1 VIELGGRPVT
11 LSDSSGWVHDS
22 AGIDRAK
29 LEFLRELKGARRG
42 RLSEY
47 AKAHA
52 GVEYT
57 PARDGAPRVWSAPV
71 EVALPCATQNE
82 LTEADAAA
90 LVAGGAVA
98 VAEGAN
104 MPTTPGAVRLLQQA
118 GVLFAPGKASNAGG
132 VATSGLEMTQNAQR
146 MAWQREQVD
155 RALEAIVVRIHRSCA
170 ETAARFGRP
179 DDYVFGANVAGFLKV
194 ADAMR
199 AQGVV

>member
-1 VIELGGRPVT
+1 
-11 LSDSSGWVHDS
+11 
-22 AGIDRAK
+22 
-29 LEFLRELKGARRG
+29 
-42 RLSEY
+42 
-47 AKAHA
+47 
-52 GVEYT
+52 
-57 PARDGAPRVWSAPV
+57 
-71 EVALPCATQNE
+71 
-82 LTEADAAA
+82 
-90 LVAGGAVA
+90 
-98 VAEGAN
+98 

>member
-1 VIELGGRPVT
+1 MALFACEKVTDLPLTTATPYKPDASRPAARADPTRGQVIELGGRPVT

-29 LEFLRELKGARRG
+29 LEFLRELKGKRRG

-52 GVEYT
+52 GVVYT

-104 MPTTPGAVRLLQQA
+104 MPTTPEAVRLLQ
-118 GVLFAPGKASNAGG
+118 
-132 VATSGLEMTQNAQR
+132 
-146 MAWQREQVD
+146 
-155 RALEAIVVRIHRSCA
+155 
-170 ETAARFGRP
+170 
-179 DDYVFGANVAGFLKV
+179 
-194 ADAMR
+194 
-199 AQGVV
+199 